1 MNTAIDDQDF
11 PAHDLNSIQ
20 KAVTIG
26 IRVEGVGAASI
37 EDAILI
43 SVVGLVFHYVR
54 KSLLNLNDG
63 DPFEQARVN
72 SLSNRDVN
80 VVNIPSNRCQKWDDL
95 LVAATECNT
104 RTSHRLIGFHL
115 LVQDNVDAVHN
126 GSCFQIAKHDSTVTI
141 KVPTVPV
148 GVKVSVGC

>member
-11 PAHDLNSIQ
+11 PAHDLNTIQ
-20 KAVTIG
+20 KAVAIG
-26 IRVEGVGAASI
+26 IRVEWVGAASI
-37 EDAILI
+37 EDTILI

-54 KSLLNLNDG
+54 ESLFNLNDG

-72 SLSNRDVN
+72 GLSDRDVN
-80 VVNIPSNRCQKWDDL
+80 VVNIASNRCQKWNDL
-95 LVAATECNT
+95 LVASSECNT
-104 RTSHRLIGFHL
+104 RTGHRLIGLHL
-115 LVQDNVDAVHN
+115 LVQDNIDAVHN

-148 GVKVSVGC
+148 GVEVSVGS